1 MSDETFKSIPREVC
15 PECSRPTNGYYD
27 RRAQHMA
34 AAYRSGVPAQTI
46 AKAYYVSGEWAMK
59 IITEQLG
66 KEEVLAVQ
74 ATYWETG
81 EEE

>member
-1 MSDETFKSIPREVC
+1 MTSETFKAIPREIC
-15 PECSRPTNGYYD
+15 SECSRPTNGYYD

-46 AKAYYVSGEWAMK
+46 AKAYYISPDWAMK